1 MLLCQFMVL
10 VLAAVKRFDAVVL
23 HAWESAREMVRTL
36 RGGAGPLCHLPC
48 SGQGAV

>member
-23 HAWESAREMVRTL
+23 LAWESAREMARTL
-36 RGGAGPLCHLPC
+36 RGFGSDGEAGM
-48 SGQGAV
+48 AD